1 MADERPRR
9 APRAAWGSISRQQVL
24 DTAMRMLRSH
34 GYEQITIRALAN
46 EMGVAPMSL
55 YRHIRDKDDILDE
68 VVDRL
73 LARQWRPRADPASWK
88 EWIAEAADRL
98 HRFLV
103 AQPAALHVFLD
114 HPVVS
119 PANVARMQAVM
130 SVLRDELAD
139 EEIARRA
146 YGAIQTYTI
155 GFAALEA
162 ARAGWTPPEG
172 EADPVAL
179 QLAAYTT
186 PQQFTVGLG
195 YLLAGIESEAA
206 TARPSRS

>member
-1 MADERPRR
+1 MH
-9 APRAAWGSISRQQVL
+9 
-24 DTAMRMLRSH
+24 TALRMLRTH
-34 GYEQITIRALAN
+34 GYEQITIRAIAN

-73 LARQWRPRADPASWK
+73 LARQWRPRSDSSDWK
-88 EWIAEAADRL
+88 EWIGEAADRL

-103 AQPAALHVFLD
+103 DQPAALHVFLD

-119 PANVARMQAVM
+119 PSNVARMQAM
-130 SVLRDELAD
+130 MEVLRDELLD
-139 EEIARRA
+139 EERAGRA

-162 ARAGWTPPEG
+162 ARAGWVPPDG
-172 EADPVAL
+172 DGDPVAR
-179 QLAAYTT
+179 QLASYTT
-186 PQQFTVGLG
+186 PRQFSVGLG
-195 YLLAGIESEAA
+195 YLLAGIESEAV
-206 TARPSRS
+206 RPSPSPP

>member
-1 MADERPRR
+1 MADEKPRR
-9 APRAAWGSISRQQVL
+9 PSRAAWGSISRDQVL
-24 DTAMRMLRSH
+24 ETALRMLRTH
-34 GYEQITIRALAN
+34 GYEQITIRAIAN

-73 LARQWRPRADPASWK
+73 LARQWRPRSETSDWK
-88 EWIAEAADRL
+88 EWVGEAADRL

-103 AQPAALHVFLD
+103 DQPAALHVFLD

-119 PANVARMQAVM
+119 PSNVARMQAM
-130 SVLRDELAD
+130 MEVLREELCD
-139 EEIARRA
+139 EEAAGRA

-162 ARAGWTPPEG
+162 ARAGWVPPDGDEN
-172 EADPVAL
+172 PVAR
-179 QLAAYTT
+179 QLASYTT
-186 PQQFTVGLG
+186 PRQFSVGLG
-195 YLLAGIESEAA
+195 YLLAGIEREAA
-206 TARPSRS
+206 AASPSPP

>member
-1 MADERPRR
+1 MADDKPRR
-9 APRAAWGSISRQQVL
+9 PSRAAWGSISREQVV
-24 DTAMRMLRSH
+24 DTAMRLLRTD
-34 GYEQITIRALAN
+34 GYEQITIRALAS

-73 LARQWRPRADPASWK
+73 LARHWRPRSEPDDWK

-103 AQPAALHVFLD
+103 SQPAALHVFLD

-119 PANVARMQAVM
+119 RSNVARMQAM
-130 SVLRDELAD
+130 TDVLTGRLGD
-139 EEIARRA
+139 EEAARRA

-162 ARAGWTPPEG
+162 ARAGWTAPDG
-172 EADPVAL
+172 EADPVAR
-179 QLAAYTT
+179 QLAGYAT
-186 PQQFTVGLG
+186 PRQFAVGLR
-195 YLLAGIESEAA
+195 YLLAGIEMEGS
-206 TARPSRS
+206 RP

>member
-1 MADERPRR
+1 MADETTRRPS
-9 APRAAWGSISRQQVL
+9 RAAWGSISREQVV
-24 DTAMRMLRSH
+24 DTALRMLRTH

-68 VVDRL
+68 VVERL
-73 LARQWRPRADPASWK
+73 LARLWRPRSDGADWK

-103 AQPAALHVFLD
+103 GQPAALHVFLD

-119 PANVARMQAVM
+119 RSNVARMQAM
-130 SVLRDELAD
+130 IEVLRRELQD
-139 EEIARRA
+139 EEAALRA

-162 ARAGWTPPEG
+162 ARAGWIPPDG
-172 EADPVAL
+172 EEDPLAR
-179 QLAAYTT
+179 QLASYAT
-186 PQQFTVGLG
+186 PRQFGVGLG
-195 YLLAGIESEAA
+195 YLLAGIANEKVGS
-206 TARPSRS
+206 TPSPP